1 METWTLIRLASDYS
15 VWRNQLDKLFSAV
28 EKHLLVLG
36 PLGPSFLLPCLRIGN
51 IFIYEDLR
59 TRVYDDN
66 TESLQDDHCHG

>member
-15 VWRNQLDKLFSAV
+15 VWRNQLDELFSAA
-28 EKHLLVLG
+28 EKHLLILG

-51 IFIYEDLR
+51 IFIYENLR
-59 TRVYDDN
+59 IRVYDDN